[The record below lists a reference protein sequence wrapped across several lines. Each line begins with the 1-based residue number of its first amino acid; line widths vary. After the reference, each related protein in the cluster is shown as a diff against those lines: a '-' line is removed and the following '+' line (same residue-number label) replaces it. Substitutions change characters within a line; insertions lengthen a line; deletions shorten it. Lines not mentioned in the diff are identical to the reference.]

1 MNQQRDAAST
11 ETIEYDGSTMVR
23 SLSAAFPL
31 LVLAACSSS
40 EAVAPRAPAPDAAVQ
55 DASSTDIGMERVT
68 VGDFVFDVRVA
79 GPKSGEPVILLHGFP
94 ETSYEWRNQIA
105 ALAQAG
111 YRVIAPDQRG
121 YSPGARPKAISDY
134 AITSLVQDVVDI
146 ADAMGVDR
154 FHLVGHD
161 WGAAVAWGVAKLAEA
176 RVRTVSPVSVP
187 HPDAFRL
194 VLADTTSCQYTAS
207 SYFDLFTT
215 PEATNSMLS
224 GDAGFFRS
232 LFAGLDPADVEVYI
246 DALGNF
252 DAMDAALNWYRANVA
267 NRQIVGPELGKITV
281 PTMFIW
287 SDADIALC
295 RAGAE
300 ITGNYVEGPYR
311 FEIIPGVSHWVP
323 ELASDKVNELLLSAL
338 SGRDR

>member
-1 MNQQRDAAST
+1 MTRF
-11 ETIEYDGSTMVR
+11 
-23 SLSAAFPL
+23 LSASLALF
-31 LVLAACSSS
+31 VLAACSSS
-40 EAVAPRAPAPDAAVQ
+40 EAAAPGAPLSDAGVE
-55 DASSTDIGMERVT
+55 DASSTETRMERVT

-94 ETSYEWRNQIA
+94 ESSYEWRNQIA
-105 ALAQAG
+105 ALARAG
-111 YRVIAPDQRG
+111 YRAIAPDQRG

-134 AITSLVQDVVDI
+134 AITLLAEDVVGI

-161 WGAAVAWGVAKLAEA
+161 WGAAVAWAVAKLAEA
-176 RVRTVSPVSVP
+176 RVRTVSPISVP

-194 VLADTTSCQYTAS
+194 VLADKTSCQYAAS

-232 LFAGLDPADVEVYI
+232 LFVGLDPADVEVYI

-287 SDADIALC
+287 SDADVALC
-295 RAGAE
+295 RAGAD

-338 SGRDR
+338 R